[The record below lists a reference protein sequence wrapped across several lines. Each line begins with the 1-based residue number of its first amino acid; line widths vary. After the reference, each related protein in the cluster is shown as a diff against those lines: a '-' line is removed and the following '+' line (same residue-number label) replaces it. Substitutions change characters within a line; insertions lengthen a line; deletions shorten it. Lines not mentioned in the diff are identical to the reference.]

1 MPRLPLIRDSAA
13 VRAPRFPPIQLHAAI
28 PAVVGAALVPWRIA
42 RTDLDFRDSQAI
54 AAPRTGFATRRLAFE
69 TSESSDVTATSS
81 MPDFIGSGWLGQ
93 ALRGFQ
99 CWHDAA
105 GQRVLF
111 EDGAGFW
118 VSANGDCIAINAN
131 AEASAHRDEM
141 LLGPALMLALSMRGI
156 FGLHAS
162 SVLGSAGAV
171 VLLGPS
177 GSGKSSLARYAIS
190 EGALRLSDDVTPV
203 ALMDAGPRVLPRFPQ
218 LKLEPVLLVDDLELP
233 LAALVWVEVSDGPM
247 ALTRLNDVEASRR
260 LLRDTVAARLFAPA
274 LLSRHLDF
282 CAQLA
287 QQVVG
292 WRLTLPR
299 VEADR
304 LHGTLGA
311 AYRLL
316 RGLGL
321 P

>member
-13 VRAPRFPPIQLHAAI
+13 VPAPRFPPIQLHVAI
-28 PAVVGAALVPWRIA
+28 PAAVEMASMPLRVA
-42 RTDLDFRDSQAI
+42 RTDLHFDGTQSI
-54 AAPRTGFATRRLAFE
+54 AAPHSGFVAHGTAHAVAGFNDVATA
-69 TSESSDVTATSS
+69 SS

-93 ALRGFQ
+93 TLRGFR
-99 CWHDAA
+99 CWHDAV
-105 GQRVLF
+105 GQHVLF
-111 EDGAGFW
+111 DDGAGFR
-118 VSANGDCIAINAN
+118 VGANGDRIAINAV
-131 AEASAHRDEM
+131 ADASAHRDEM

-162 SVLGSAGAV
+162 SVLGSEGAV
-171 VLLGPS
+171 ALLGPS
-177 GSGKSSLARYAIS
+177 GSGKSSLARYAVS

-203 ALMDAGPRVLPRFPQ
+203 TSTDAGLRVLPRFPQ
-218 LKLEPVLLVDDLELP
+218 LKLAPALIVDDLELP
-233 LAALVWVEVSDGPM
+233 LAALVWVEIAEGPM
-247 ALTRLNDVEASRR
+247 ALLRMSDVEASRC
-260 LLRDTVAARLFAPA
+260 LLRDTVAARLFAPEM
-274 LLSRHLDF
+274 LSRHMDF
-282 CAQLA
+282 CVELA
-287 QQVVG
+287 RRIAG

-299 VEADR
+299 VDADR